1 MRTDTGAEPESEGGS
16 ATESEAAS
24 SAGEPQTVDFLV
36 IGSGSGLDVAS
47 AAASRGQSVAVVEK
61 GPLGGTCLNRG
72 CIPSKKLLYHAEVLT
87 TIERADEFGIHA
99 DVTDVE
105 FAEIVRDVTDDVS
118 GSADSIKRGLRS
130 SSQHTLLEGEGRFV
144 DDRTVEL
151 VSGPDNGK
159 RVRGETVLIAAG
171 TRPSIPAIEGIDD
184 VDYLTS
190 TEALQLETPPDD
202 LVIVG
207 GGYIAAELAHFFGTF
222 GSDVSIIGR
231 RPRLLPQ
238 ADEEV
243 GDAVTEQYADRFD
256 VYTGYEAVGVS
267 QSGEGQSGDGV
278 TVDAR
283 PYPPA
288 WDDPDDRDA
297 LTVSG
302 ETLLVA
308 AGRRP
313 NTDTLNLDATGV
325 ETDAQGFVA
334 TDEYLRTTTDG
345 IWALGD
351 IVGEYLLKHN
361 ANHEAQ
367 AVARNLFGDE
377 LEPVDY
383 TAMPF
388 AVFGS
393 PEVAGVGLREQDL
406 REAARPYA
414 TTTYQYEETAR
425 GQAMHAEGFVKVL
438 IEPNGEILGCHIIGP
453 DAPTLIEEVVVA
465 MKAGT
470 GTVWDIRE
478 SVHVHPALSEVVD
491 RAFSGQF
498 TRRGSDG
505 GGQQH
510 GHGHRHEHG
519 QSDDHEHDQQQD
531 HQTQQHQ
538 HDHNHGDDHQHDDH
552 RNHEGEHTHDHD
564 HGHDHDHERDHEH
577 NHDRNHDE
585 TETDTH
591 SGRNPSQ
598 N

>member
-1 MRTDTGAEPESEGGS
+1 MRTDTGVE
-16 ATESEAAS
+16 TESEATS
-24 SAGEPQTVDFLV
+24 VTKSKTETSAESEPQTVDFLV

-47 AAASRGQSVAVVEK
+47 VAANQGQSVAVVEK

-99 DVTDVE
+99 DVTDIE

-118 GSADSIKRGLRS
+118 GSADSIEQGLRS
-130 SSQHTLLEGEGRFV
+130 SRQHTLLEGEGRFV

-151 VSGPDNGK
+151 VSGPDSGV

-171 TRPSIPAIEGIDD
+171 TRPAIPAIEGIDD
-184 VDYLTS
+184 VEYLTS

-202 LVIVG
+202 LVIIG
-207 GGYIAAELAHFFGTF
+207 GGYIAVELAHFFGTF
-222 GSDVSIIGR
+222 GSNVSIIGR

-256 VYTGYEAVGVS
+256 VYTGYEAVGAS
-267 QSGEGQSGDGV
+267 QAGEGQTGEGI

-288 WDDPDDRDA
+288 WDDPDGRDA

-325 ETDAQGFVA
+325 ETDEQGFVA
-334 TDEYLRTTTDG
+334 TDEYLRTTAEG

-393 PEVAGVGLREQDL
+393 PEVAGVGMREQEL
-406 REAARPYA
+406 REAERPYA
-414 TTTYQYEETAR
+414 TATYQYGDTAR

-438 IEPNGEILGCHIIGP
+438 IEPRGEILGCHIVGP

-491 RAFSGQF
+491 RAFSGPF
-498 TRRGSDG
+498 TRHGPDG
-505 GGQQH
+505 AGHQH
-510 GHGHRHEHG
+510 GDGHGHDDEHG
-519 QSDDHEHDQQQD
+519 HDHGHDHNHDHQQDQQT
-531 HQTQQHQ
+531 HQHQ
-538 HDHNHGDDHQHDDH
+538 HDHGHEHDHKHGHGHDHQHDDH
-552 RNHEGEHTHDHD
+552 HQHEGERNHDDEHS
-564 HGHDHDHERDHEH
+564 HEH
-577 NHDRNHDE
+577 NRDRNPDE
-585 TETDTH
+585 T
-591 SGRNPSQ
+591 
-598 N
+598 